1 MNGCTSC
8 SSLTLK
14 YTNDKASAN
23 DCLSKLDKE
32 SASIKYN
39 QNKMKNSLLLKIIQA
54 GLIVGTLDIL
64 SAFIYYFL
72 KTGNKNVFIVLQYVA
87 SGAFGKEALSG
98 GNKMMLA
105 GLIFHYAIA
114 FSFTVFFF
122 WLFPKIKLASK
133 NLLLTGI
140 IYGLFVWTVMNMVV
154 VPLSQI
160 GPRPF
165 NLSNAI
171 INALILIVC
180 IGIPLAFIGG
190 KFYRRATGVAFE
202 KNSSVHRTA
211 VSQKQE

>member
-1 MNGCTSC
+1 M
-8 SSLTLK
+8 
-14 YTNDKASAN
+14 
-23 DCLSKLDKE
+23 
-32 SASIKYN
+32 
-39 QNKMKNSLLLKIIQA
+39 
-54 GLIVGTLDIL
+54 
-64 SAFIYYFL
+64 
-72 KTGNKNVFIVLQYVA
+72 IVLKSVA

-98 GNKMMLA
+98 GRKMMVA

-140 IYGLFVWTVMNMVV
+140 IYGLFVWTIMNMLV

-180 IGIPLAFIGG
+180 IGIPLAFIAG
-190 KFYRRATGVAFE
+190 KFY
-202 KNSSVHRTA
+202 KNSKEIKVRSEKELLNV
-211 VSQKQE
+211 

>member
-1 MNGCTSC
+1 
-8 SSLTLK
+8 
-14 YTNDKASAN
+14 
-23 DCLSKLDKE
+23 
-32 SASIKYN
+32 
-39 QNKMKNSLLLKIIQA
+39 MKNSLLLKMIQA

-72 KTGNKNVFIVLQYVA
+72 KTGNKNVFVVLKSVA

-98 GNKMMLA
+98 GSKMMVA

-122 WLFPKIKLASK
+122 WLFPKVKLASK

-140 IYGLFVWTVMNMVV
+140 IYGLFVWTVMNMLV

-180 IGIPLAFIGG
+180 IGIPLAFIAS
-190 KFYRRATGVAFE
+190 KFYRMKTGVAFD
-202 KNSSVHRTA
+202 KNSSVHRTV
-211 VSQKQE
+211 VSQKQD

>member
-1 MNGCTSC
+1 MP
-8 SSLTLK
+8 
-14 YTNDKASAN
+14 SAN
-23 DCLSKLDKE
+23 YCLSKLDKE
-32 SASIKYN
+32 SASNEYN
-39 QNKMKNSLLLKIIQA
+39 QNKMKNSLLLKMIQA

-72 KTGNKNVFIVLQYVA
+72 KTGNKNVFIVLKYVA

-98 GNKMMLA
+98 GSKMMVA

-122 WLFPKIKLASK
+122 WLFPKVKLASK
-133 NLLLTGI
+133 NLLLTGV
-140 IYGLFVWTVMNMVV
+140 IYGLFVWTVMNMLV

-165 NLSNAI
+165 NLSSAI

-180 IGIPLAFIGG
+180 IGIPLAFVAG
-190 KFYRRATGVAFE
+190 KFYRKTSGSVGAE
-202 KNSSVHRTA
+202 HSSIHRTTL
-211 VSQKQE
+211 SQKQD

>member
-1 MNGCTSC
+1 MS
-8 SSLTLK
+8 
-14 YTNDKASAN
+14 SAN
-23 DCLSKLDKE
+23 YCLSKLDKE
-32 SASIKYN
+32 SASNKYN
-39 QNKMKNSLLLKIIQA
+39 QNKMRNSLLLKMIQA

-72 KTGNKNVFIVLQYVA
+72 KTGNKNVFIVLKYVA

-98 GNKMMLA
+98 GSKMMVA

-122 WLFPKIKLASK
+122 WLFPKVKLASK
-133 NLLLTGI
+133 NLLLTGV
-140 IYGLFVWTVMNMVV
+140 IYGLFVWTVMNMLV

-165 NLSNAI
+165 NLSSAI

-180 IGIPLAFIGG
+180 IGIPLAFVAG
-190 KFYRRATGVAFE
+190 KFYRKTSGSVGAE
-202 KNSSVHRTA
+202 HSSIHRTT
-211 VSQKQE
+211 VSQKQD